1 MICIYHKKI
10 GKIWCV
16 AATENESVVA
26 TTFATSEGDVLKSL
40 LAGLPYNAPFQMA
53 DETSQF
59 SQRLLSAMGGILR
72 GEEVLVDFELEMKH
86 VSDYS
91 RKVLGCV
98 YKVPVGYVTTY
109 KAVADAVGGSPRAVG
124 RVMATNP
131 FPPIVPCHRVVCSD
145 FTLGGFGGGFG
156 TGVKMKKE
164 ILERED
170 RGYRKPT
177 GIKVNGKD
185 LALFP
190 VGFLRKD

>member
-1 MICIYHKKI
+1 VIRVYHKEIDKM
-10 GKIWCV
+10 WY
-16 AATENESVVA
+16 AAAIEDPRVLA
-26 TTFATSEGDVLKSL
+26 TTYTTSESDALKSVL
-40 LAGLPYNAPFQMA
+40 RSLPYNAPFQMM
-53 DETSQF
+53 DQPSQF
-59 SQRLLSAMGGILR
+59 SQSLLSAMAAIIR
-72 GEEVLVDFELEMKH
+72 GDKVSADFELEMKH

-91 RKVLGCV
+91 RKVLNCV

-109 KAVADAVGGSPRAVG
+109 KAVADAAGGSPRAVG

-131 FPPIVPCHRVVCSD
+131 FAPIVPCHRVVCSD

-156 TGVKMKKE
+156 AGVKMKRE

-170 RGYRKPT
+170 RGYLEPSK
-177 GIKVNGKD
+177 IKVNGKV